1 MIDPTIL
8 DKYIAEYTAD
18 ELRGMLLF
26 RELTEIERAHII
38 AAIYYSEVNDND

>member
-1 MIDPTIL
+1 MLNPNIVDA
-8 DKYIAEYTAD
+8 YIAEYTAH

-26 RELTEIERAHII
+26 RELTDIERAHII